1 MHLLVAGK
9 FIRTA
14 QKVLAPL
21 RKVHVWTMT
30 LDGQFL
36 GMSQLLR
43 LRMIRMMTVLLQP
56 QLLRLLQNWRRS
68 FEHAEEKKIHRSALT
83 WASSATKR
91 ASLAK
96 QRGHRALSHVIAA
109 AKEGLHHLHN
119 RLPVRNRRF
128 PLLHRQ
134 LRAARPRHER

>member
-9 FIRTA
+9 FIRKA

-56 QLLRLLQNWRRS
+56 QLLRLL
-68 FEHAEEKKIHRSALT
+68 
-83 WASSATKR
+83 
-91 ASLAK
+91 
-96 QRGHRALSHVIAA
+96 
-109 AKEGLHHLHN
+109 
-119 RLPVRNRRF
+119 
-128 PLLHRQ
+128 
-134 LRAARPRHER
+134 